1 MVVVDGWSV
10 SSLLT
15 PNSLPSRP
23 QQLELEN
30 NDRKLQFL
38 QRIIPHLCHCLF
50 YYQSTKSNY
59 LISPSCTLV
68 RLKIVQLCLIISYFQ
83 PRLSVEWNAFE
94 DSSSQGKEASL
105 SWNRIP
111 VNGTVTIKNTVE
123 AFKVPLVFLFGC
135 SSFAGVLVLLL
146 LLLLLLMSSSLLLT
160 FPRDD
165 PYNASQAADK
175 AAFIQQEGSRLWED
189 ILQDRWRENPDRL
202 VR

>member
-1 MVVVDGWSV
+1 MLPIHNIKQLNV
-10 SSLLT
+10 SLLH
-15 PNSLPSRP
+15 NSEAQNSSILS
-23 QQLELEN
+23 
-30 NDRKLQFL
+30 
-38 QRIIPHLCHCLF
+38 
-50 YYQSTKSNY
+50 S
-59 LISPSCTLV
+59 
-68 RLKIVQLCLIISYFQ
+68 FQ
-83 PRLSVEWNAFE
+83 PRLSVEWDAFE

-146 LLLLLLMSSSLLLT
+146 LMSSSLLLT

>member
-1 MVVVDGWSV
+1 MSLPLLL
-10 SSLLT
+10 SIHKIKLLNISLLHIREAQ
-15 PNSLPSRP
+15 NSSIL
-23 QQLELEN
+23 
-30 NDRKLQFL
+30 
-38 QRIIPHLCHCLF
+38 
-50 YYQSTKSNY
+50 
-59 LISPSCTLV
+59 
-68 RLKIVQLCLIISYFQ
+68 SYFQ
-83 PRLSVEWNAFE
+83 PRLSVEWDAFE

-146 LLLLLLMSSSLLLT
+146 LLLLLSMSSSLLLT

>member
-1 MVVVDGWSV
+1 MSLPLLL
-10 SSLLT
+10 SIHKIRQRNISLLHIISEGQ
-15 PNSLPSRP
+15 NSS
-23 QQLELEN
+23 
-30 NDRKLQFL
+30 
-38 QRIIPHLCHCLF
+38 
-50 YYQSTKSNY
+50 
-59 LISPSCTLV
+59 
-68 RLKIVQLCLIISYFQ
+68 IVSYFQ
-83 PRLSVEWNAFE
+83 PRLSVEWDAFE

-146 LLLLLLMSSSLLLT
+146 FLLLLLLLLLMSSSLLLT

-165 PYNASQAADK
+165 HYNACQAADK
-175 AAFIQQEGSRLWED
+175 ASFIQQEGSRLWED
-189 ILQDRWRENPDRL
+189 ILQDRWRENPERL

>member
-1 MVVVDGWSV
+1 MSLPLLL
-10 SSLLT
+10 SIHKIKQRNISLLH
-15 PNSLPSRP
+15 
-23 QQLELEN
+23 
-30 NDRKLQFL
+30 
-38 QRIIPHLCHCLF
+38 IISEAQNC
-50 YYQSTKSNY
+50 S
-59 LISPSCTLV
+59 
-68 RLKIVQLCLIISYFQ
+68 IVSYFQ
-83 PRLSVEWNAFE
+83 PRLSVEWDAFE

-111 VNGTVTIKNTVE
+111 VKGSVTIKNTVE

-146 LLLLLLMSSSLLLT
+146 FLLLLLLLLLSSSLLLT

>member
-1 MVVVDGWSV
+1 MVVGQSPVFSRPTLFLVGRSSWNWKTTTANSHSCKNSFLIYV
-10 SSLLT
+10 TASLL
-15 PNSLPSRP
+15 PIHNIKQLNVSLLHNSEAQNSSILS
-23 QQLELEN
+23 
-30 NDRKLQFL
+30 
-38 QRIIPHLCHCLF
+38 
-50 YYQSTKSNY
+50 S
-59 LISPSCTLV
+59 
-68 RLKIVQLCLIISYFQ
+68 FQ
-83 PRLSVEWNAFE
+83 PRLSVEWDAFE

-146 LLLLLLMSSSLLLT
+146 LLLLLSMSSSLLLT

>member
-30 NDRKLQFL
+30 NDRKLPFL
-38 QRIIPHLCHCLF
+38 QKLIPHLCHCLF
-50 YYQSTKSNY
+50 YYQSTKSNS
-59 LISPSCTLV
+59 LISLFCTLV
-68 RLKIVQLCLIISYFQ
+68 RLKIAQLCSIVSYFQ
-83 PRLSVEWNAFE
+83 PRLSVEWDAFE

-146 LLLLLLMSSSLLLT
+146 LMSSSLLLT

-165 PYNASQAADK
+165 TYNASQAADK

>member
-1 MVVVDGWSV
+1 MVSLQSSHAQLSSESAAAAGIGKQRPQTPILAKTYSSSMSLPLLLSIHKIKLLNV
-10 SSLLT
+10 SLL
-15 PNSLPSRP
+15 
-23 QQLELEN
+23 
-30 NDRKLQFL
+30 
-38 QRIIPHLCHCLF
+38 H
-50 YYQSTKSNY
+50 
-59 LISPSCTLV
+59 ISEAQNCS
-68 RLKIVQLCLIISYFQ
+68 IISYFQ
-83 PRLSVEWNAFE
+83 PRLSVEWDAFE

-135 SSFAGVLVLLL
+135 SSFAVVLVLLL
-146 LLLLLLMSSSLLLT
+146 FLLLLFLLLLMSSSLLLT
-160 FPRDD
+160 FPCDD

>member
-1 MVVVDGWSV
+1 MVGQSPVFSRPTLFLVGRSSWNWKTTTANSHSCKNSFLIYV
-10 SSLLT
+10 TASLL
-15 PNSLPSRP
+15 PIHNIKQLNVSLLHISEAQNSSIL
-23 QQLELEN
+23 
-30 NDRKLQFL
+30 
-38 QRIIPHLCHCLF
+38 
-50 YYQSTKSNY
+50 
-59 LISPSCTLV
+59 
-68 RLKIVQLCLIISYFQ
+68 SYFQ
-83 PRLSVEWNAFE
+83 PRLSVEWDAFE

-146 LLLLLLMSSSLLLT
+146 FLLLLLLLLLSSSLLLT

>member
-1 MVVVDGWSV
+1 MVVVGQSPV
-10 SSLLT
+10 L
-15 PNSLPSRP
+15 SRP
-23 QQLELEN
+23 TI
-30 NDRKLQFL
+30 FL
-38 QRIIPHLCHCLF
+38 VGCSSWNWKTTTAKSHSCKKSFLIYVTASFIINP
-50 YYQSTKSNY
+50 QNQTAWY
-59 LISPSCTLV
+59 LHFAHHNC
-68 RLKIVQLCLIISYFQ
+68 KIVSYFQ
-83 PRLSVEWNAFE
+83 PRLSVEWDAFE

-123 AFKVPLVFLFGC
+123 AFKVPLGFLFGC

-146 LLLLLLMSSSLLLT
+146 FLLLLLLLLLSSSLLLT